1 MVYLLYGTKEFG
13 IEEEIKT
20 LSKNI
25 DEMNISKYDL
35 NNDMLSL
42 ALEDAKTMSLFGDK
56 KIVIVDNANMF
67 TGITSKDSEKIE
79 DYLNHINENT
89 ILIFIVHNDK
99 LDSRKKIT
107 KLIKEKGK
115 IKEFNDEL
123 DSTNLVRSLFKDYN
137 IEYSTIK
144 LLIDRVGN
152 NPLILQNEINK
163 IKIYKENDKTI
174 TDEDILNLTVKL
186 IEIDIFKLIDYII
199 KKDKEKAL
207 ELYYE
212 MLKMNEEPIKIV
224 VILANQF
231 RIMYQSKEL
240 LKKGYSEKDIAS
252 ILKIHPYRVKLAIQ
266 NSRNYT
272 SETLLKHLNN
282 LADIDIGI
290 KTGTLNKDLALE
302 LFILK

>member
-56 KIVIVDNANMF
+56 KIVIIDNANMF

-79 DYLNHINENT
+79 DCLNHINENT
-89 ILIFIVHNDK
+89 ILIFVVHNDK

>member
-56 KIVIVDNANMF
+56 KIVIIYNANMF

-79 DYLNHINENT
+79 DYLNHINKNT
-89 ILIFIVHNDK
+89 ILIFVVHNDK

-123 DSTNLVRSLFKDYN
+123 DSTNLVRRLFKDYN

-163 IKIYKENDKTI
+163 IKIYKENDKRV
-174 TDEDILNLTVKL
+174 TD
-186 IEIDIFKLIDYII
+186 
-199 KKDKEKAL
+199 
-207 ELYYE
+207 
-212 MLKMNEEPIKIV
+212 
-224 VILANQF
+224 
-231 RIMYQSKEL
+231 
-240 LKKGYSEKDIAS
+240 
-252 ILKIHPYRVKLAIQ
+252 
-266 NSRNYT
+266 
-272 SETLLKHLNN
+272 
-282 LADIDIGI
+282 
-290 KTGTLNKDLALE
+290 
-302 LFILK
+302 